1 MIVLYKEKAN
11 GCVYANCGSSKK
23 KLVEELVWQNMQNDF
38 VCFFSLLYHLLLQ
51 TVWTKLIV

>member
-51 TVWTKLIV
+51 TV